1 MMARTVTAAA
11 LRGMLGANT
20 HMGWQNTV
28 TWGVANQPKV
38 FAAFAYSGITLF
50 RDGAPFDWNGLFP
63 VYDRLYRDH
72 GIQLCG
78 GVSAPDGHDDVPR
91 YAELETKTPGML
103 RAIEGENE
111 TQRAPA
117 DAKADLATLYH
128 SVKNNP
134 ALSHVPVVSCSTTGA
149 DSIETIGSTAG
160 ISDMSNEHPY
170 SGTSS
175 PGRAIS
181 TAATRMQVANPGK
194 PMMDSE
200 FGWSITGLG
209 AWSTVSDAD
218 RARFVL
224 LGWMEAALAG
234 VSTAIIYALM
244 DNGPPGSTNNEDSFG
259 MFAQDGTPH
268 ASGTAVRNMMA
279 ILADPATA
287 TAGATVPVTVTES
300 GPNVLTVTKA
310 DGSQWLVMWPA
321 NDGPAAD
328 AKVTVSANVAAFVLH
343 DPIGGPDPVAR
354 TYAGGTSV
362 TVNVPTH
369 PVVLEIGPA
378 SVVASPPGSTASQSG
393 TVLNDATGS
402 IVDGAGHVF
411 TLVASAR
418 GLQVAR
424 DGQVDA
430 PTQQVRLLA
439 WVGATLYQVN
449 VQGHGWGKA
458 SDATGAVA
466 GAWTGVTTLPM
477 AP

>member
-1 MMARTVTAAA
+1 MMARTIGAAA
-11 LRGMLGANT
+11 LRGMMGANT

-28 TWGVANQPKV
+28 TWGVANQWRV
-38 FAAFAYSGITLF
+38 SAAFAYSGITMV
-50 RDGAPFDWNGLFP
+50 RDNAPQDWNGTFP
-63 VYDRLYRDH
+63 VYDALFRDH
-72 GIQLCG
+72 GVRLVAL
-78 GVSAPDGHDDVPR
+78 VSKPDGSADIGP
-91 YAELETKTPGML
+91 LEKLVAATPGML
-103 RAIEGENE
+103 LAIEGENE
-111 TQRAPA
+111 TQRPPVE
-117 DAKADLATLYH
+117 AKADLATLYH

-268 ASGTAVRNMMA
+268 ASGTAVRNMME

-378 SVVASPPGSTASQSG
+378 SVVASPPGSTASPSG

-411 TLVASAR
+411 TLVASTR

-424 DGQVDA
+424 DGLVDA